1 MFLAT
6 LLVAAEE
13 EAPPPLID
21 IDGTLL
27 LQFGLFLIMLFVLSK
42 FLFGPYL
49 KLRDLRRE
57 SIEGAREKAQAMD
70 VKAAGIVSNY
80 EVQLTSAKQKAAEG
94 RQRLRVEAVE
104 RERQILGAARDEAGK
119 ATAAARDT
127 LAKKAA
133 ETREQLQT
141 QSAALA
147 KQMASKI
154 LGREVA

>member
-49 KLRDLRRE
+49 KLRQLRHD

-70 VKAAGIVSNY
+70 VRAQGIVANY

-94 RQRLRVEAVE
+94 RQRLRQEAVE
-104 RERQILGAARDEAGK
+104 RERQIIGAARDEAGK
-119 ATAAARDT
+119 ATTAARTT
-127 LAKKAA
+127 LAKKAE
-133 ETREQLQT
+133 ETRTQLEA
-141 QSAALA
+141 QSGELA

-154 LGREVA
+154 LGRKVA

>member
-13 EAPPPLID
+13 EVAPPLID
-21 IDGTLL
+21 LDGTLL

-42 FLFGPYL
+42 FMFGPYL
-49 KLRDLRRE
+49 KLRQLRSE
-57 SIEGAREKAQAMD
+57 SIEGAREKAEAMD
-70 VKAAGIVSNY
+70 VRAATIVSNY

-94 RQRLRVEAVE
+94 RQRLRLEAVD
-104 RERQILGAARDEAGK
+104 RERQILGAARDEAAK
-119 ATAAARDT
+119 ASAAARAT
-127 LAKKAA
+127 LAKKSA
-133 ETREQLQT
+133 ETRTELQA
-141 QSAALA
+141 QSGALA